1 MDEQQHILF
10 SIKGHVATL
19 TLNRP
24 DTLNAI
30 DEDMHQELLE
40 TLLGIRGNHEIR
52 AVLLAASG
60 KAFSAG
66 GDLNEIRSLH
76 LDAGKRNRMADIG
89 IRLIEALMEIPV
101 PVVVALHGHAIG
113 LGASIALSSDIIV
126 ASRNA
131 KLADTHVKVGLVA
144 GDGGCLIWPMSMGFN
159 RAKRYLLTGKMLPA
173 EQAYEFGLVTD
184 LVESPEEVLPLAAG
198 IAEEL
203 AALSPLAVQGTKKA
217 LNQLA
222 KARAN
227 EVFPLGMAYESLSI
241 GSSDV
246 LEALAGFQEKR
257 KPEFKGY

>member
-1 MDEQQHILF
+1 MGDQQHILF
-10 SIKGHVATL
+10 SIKDHVASL
-19 TLNRP
+19 SLNRP

-30 DEDMHQELLE
+30 DEDMHRELVE
-40 TLLGIRGNHEIR
+40 ILLSIRGNHDIR
-52 AVLLAASG
+52 VVLLAARG

-66 GDLNEIRSLH
+66 GDLNEIQTLH
-76 LDAGKRNRMADIG
+76 DDADKRNRMLDIG
-89 IRLIEALMEIPV
+89 IRLIEALIDLPV

-113 LGASIALSSDIIV
+113 LGASIALACDIIV

-144 GDGGCLIWPMSMGFN
+144 GDGGCLIWPMSMGLN

-184 LVESPEEVLPLAAG
+184 LVDSPEEVLPLAAG
-198 IAEEL
+198 IAQEI

-217 LNQLA
+217 LNQLT

-227 EVFPLGMAYESLSI
+227 EVFPIGMAYERASI
-241 GSSDV
+241 GSDDV
-246 LEALAGFQEKR
+246 LEALAGFREKR